1 MLTLIPEGK
10 YNNFVWSFVVFDP
23 VISSHADA
31 VNLVKLLPHSGA
43 PREKLSLAK
52 NDGCRCTRIF
62 PHRAANKS
70 RDTSKK
76 AGKGS

>member
-31 VNLVKLLPHSGA
+31 VNLVKNYCPSRGA
-43 PREKLSLAK
+43 TCK
-52 NDGCRCTRIF
+52 GGF
-62 PHRAANKS
+62 G
-70 RDTSKK
+70 KK
-76 AGKGS
+76 